1 MTAMAI
7 DLATINTA
15 LALLAEEYPNCFV
28 LEQYLSHR
36 PLKIGIDRDLAECCP
51 ALNARERGVVMRF
64 YVSRVMYLQSL
75 VEGAGRVDL
84 DGNVCGEVTASDAEH
99 ARSRVAG
106 IMAARDAQAAA
117 AKAARKARK
126 AAGKAVRPATPV
138 VPSAREPL
146 PAASPAP
153 ANSVVKLKD
162 RPVLTLPAFL
172 RKAAVS

>member
-1 MTAMAI
+1 
-7 DLATINTA
+7 
-15 LALLAEEYPNCFV
+15 
-28 LEQYLSHR
+28 
-36 PLKIGIDRDLAECCP
+36 
-51 ALNARERGVVMRF
+51 MRF

-117 AKAARKARK
+117 AKAARKAGK
-126 AAGKAVRPATPV
+126 AAGKAVCPKAPTTP
-138 VPSAREPL
+138 PPPKPP
-146 PAASPAP
+146 PAASAAP

-162 RPVLTLPAFL
+162 QPVLTLPAF
-172 RKAAVS
+172 RKVKEAVS